1 MRVLGFFAMPAADIP
16 HTGRSTK
23 GERTRRAILDGAREI
38 VGEVGTGGLSQEAA
52 AKRAGISQSAL
63 RHYFLTKDALL
74 AALFDDVLQDH
85 RARFA
90 QIVLEPGATDAG
102 RLARMVHTHLDS
114 IVSFDDS
121 TMLEVFAFWARNQ
134 QAGAARR
141 AFHGWLIGHYAD
153 SIQALRPEL
162 SAEECREVA
171 LQVLTL
177 TLGAW
182 LTLGRSRPHLLDR
195 SAARVKKTLLRAVDA
210 IVGVPL
216 PW

>member
-1 MRVLGFFAMPAADIP
+1 MPAVDTHRP
-16 HTGRSTK
+16 GRSTK
-23 GERTRRAILDGAREI
+23 GERTRRAVLDGARAI
-38 VGEVGTGGLSQEAA
+38 VDELGTTGLSQDAV

-74 AALFDDVLQDH
+74 AALFEDVLEGY
-85 RARFA
+85 RARVE
-90 QIVLEPGATDAG
+90 QIVLVPGATHAV
-102 RLARMVHTHLDS
+102 RLTRMIHTHLDA
-114 IVSFDDS
+114 IVSFSDS
-121 TMLEVFAFWARNQ
+121 TMLEVFAFWSRNEE
-134 QAGAARR
+134 AGAARR
-141 AFHGWLIGHYAD
+141 TFHAWLIGHYAD

-162 SAEECREVA
+162 SPYQCREVA

-195 SAARVKKTLLRAVDA
+195 SAARVKEALLRAVDA
-210 IVGVPL
+210 LVGVPL

>member
-1 MRVLGFFAMPAADIP
+1 MPAVDTHRP
-16 HTGRSTK
+16 GRSTK
-23 GERTRRAILDGAREI
+23 GERTRRAVLDGARAI
-38 VGEVGTGGLSQEAA
+38 VDELGTTGLSQDAV

-74 AALFDDVLQDH
+74 AALFEDVLEGY
-85 RARFA
+85 RARVE
-90 QIVLEPGATDAG
+90 QIVLEPGATHAV
-102 RLARMVHTHLDS
+102 RLTRMIHTHLDA
-114 IVSFDDS
+114 IVSFSDS
-121 TMLEVFAFWARNQ
+121 TMLEVFAFWSRNEE
-134 QAGAARR
+134 AGAARR
-141 AFHGWLIGHYAD
+141 TFHVWLIGHYAD

-162 SAEECREVA
+162 SPYQCREVA

-195 SAARVKKTLLRAVDA
+195 SAARVKAALLQGVDA
-210 IVGVPL
+210 LVGVSL